1 MVRKFHLRLLLGSF
15 KDKASIIKASL
26 SSKRRTASIRLSVIR
41 ATKRTS
47 TSPPQH
53 RIDAVLA
60 FGHISRPTASACIH
74 AIMDR
79 AHKSRNAYVV
89 FKSLIIIHNIITRG
103 SFILKDQLSIYPSTG
118 GRNYLNLSMFSD
130 KSNVKTWEFS
140 TWIRWYARFLEL
152 NLMTSRVLGSYLSS
166 SSSSFT
172 NSSNNNVKDF
182 ENLTGLLSSD
192 LIKEI
197 KALVDI
203 IEEICRAPNDSS
215 TQQNNLVYEAM
226 KLVSEDYRS
235 TQQKIYSR
243 LTELEDRVKGLN
255 SGELDELINCLKKV
269 EESKERLVDLFVNRK
284 RNDAFWELISQT
296 RINFLRVKKERE
308 SVLAISESTRLDER
322 VVAPSR
328 MVMRL
333 LPYGGGWM
341 RGESTRVLALTTS
354 TM

>member
-1 MVRKFHLRLLLGSF
+1 M
-15 KDKASIIKASL
+15 
-26 SSKRRTASIRLSVIR
+26 
-41 ATKRTS
+41 
-47 TSPPQH
+47 
-53 RIDAVLA
+53 
-60 FGHISRPTASACIH
+60 
-74 AIMDR
+74 
-79 AHKSRNAYVV
+79 V

-166 SSSSFT
+166 SSSSSSSSST
-172 NSSNNNVKDF
+172 NSSNNNVRDF

-243 LTELEDRVKGLN
+243 LTELEDRVEGLN
-255 SGELDELINCLKKV
+255 SGELDELIKCLKKV

-296 RINFLRVKKERE
+296 KINFLRVKKERE
-308 SVLAISESTRLDER
+308 GVLAISESTRLDER

-333 LPYGGGWM
+333 LPYGGRWM
-341 RGESTRVLALTTS
+341 RGESTRVLAVTTS